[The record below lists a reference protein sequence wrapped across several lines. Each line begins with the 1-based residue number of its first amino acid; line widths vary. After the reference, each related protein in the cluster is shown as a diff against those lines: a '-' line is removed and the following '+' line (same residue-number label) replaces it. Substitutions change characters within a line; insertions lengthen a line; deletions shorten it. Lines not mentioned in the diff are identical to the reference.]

1 MNKNFN
7 ITPDWISGF
16 TQSDG
21 SFVIS
26 FMSTKNGIPIR
37 PVPIFNITQSKI
49 EFDLFIE
56 IQKKLGIGKVYN
68 NRQNV
73 IFVVKSIDEIVEVL
87 LPLFDKYP
95 LRGSKLVA
103 YNIFKTVALM
113 IIEKKHLTLEG
124 LIQILNL
131 SYFMNKETS
140 LRTDESK

>member
-26 FMSTKNGIPIR
+26 FMSPKIGMPIR

-56 IQKKLGIGKVYN
+56 IKKKLCIGKVYN

-95 LRGSKLVA
+95 LRGSKLVG
-103 YNIFKTVALM
+103 YTIFKTVALM
-113 IIEKKHLTLEG
+113 IKEKN
-124 LIQILNL
+124 I
-131 SYFMNKETS
+131 
-140 LRTDESK
+140 

>member
-1 MNKNFN
+1 MKNTNKNFN
-7 ITPDWISGF
+7 ITPEWLSGF

-26 FMSTKNGIPIR
+26 FMSTKIGIPIR

-56 IQKKLGIGKVYN
+56 IKKKLGIGKVYN

-73 IFVVKSIDEIVEVL
+73 IFVVKSIDEIIEVL
-87 LPLFDKYP
+87 LPLFDRYP
-95 LRGSKLVA
+95 LKGNKLVG

-113 IIEKKHLTLEG
+113 IKEKN
-124 LIQILNL
+124 I
-131 SYFMNKETS
+131 
-140 LRTDESK
+140 

>member
-26 FMSTKNGIPIR
+26 FMSKKIGMPIR

-56 IQKKLGIGKVYN
+56 INKKLGIGTFALAQK
-68 NRQNV
+68 QE
-73 IFVVKSIDEIVEVL
+73 KSITI
-87 LPLFDKYP
+87 DK
-95 LRGSKLVA
+95 
-103 YNIFKTVALM
+103 T
-113 IIEKKHLTLEG
+113 
-124 LIQILNL
+124 
-131 SYFMNKETS
+131 
-140 LRTDESK
+140 

>member
-26 FMSTKNGIPIR
+26 FMSKQKIGIPIR

-56 IQKKLGIGKVYN
+56 INKKLGIGKVYN

-95 LRGSKLVA
+95 LRGSKLIG

-113 IIEKKHLTLEG
+113 IKEKK
-124 LIQILNL
+124 I
-131 SYFMNKETS
+131 
-140 LRTDESK
+140 

>member
-7 ITPDWISGF
+7 ITPEWISGF

-26 FMSTKNGIPIR
+26 FMSQKIGIPIR

-56 IQKKLGIGKVYN
+56 IHTKLGIGKVYN

-95 LRGSKLVA
+95 LRGSKLLG

-113 IIEKKHLTLEG
+113 IKGKKN
-124 LIQILNL
+124 I
-131 SYFMNKETS
+131 
-140 LRTDESK
+140 